1 MHMNTHLIQRSLLSL
16 FLAPALFCL
25 SAWAMDDANFDD
37 FEERIEAVNEGE
49 LEFLNQPP
57 MMPVHHHQNHITITA
72 ESLVSGWIKLQQCH
86 HQIDPVARAQVVYN
100 DSYTRKLSIISHSGI
115 DKAWVEGATI
125 QLGGIH
131 QAATLCVTAE
141 TRAFRP
147 DDEGGF
153 ILRNGPYMRRFLDG
167 YYPMHV
173 SLSIQYPDQLLRFR
187 SSNPVHQ
194 PGFQVQS
201 GVGELNINTW
211 FEGRLITELHF
222 DHNI

>member
-1 MHMNTHLIQRSLLSL
+1 MSMNAHSIKILALCLPLAGALIGLPLQ
-16 FLAPALFCL
+16 
-25 SAWAMDDANFDD
+25 AMDDEAFDD

-57 MMPVHHHQNHITITA
+57 AVPVHHHQNHITITPD
-72 ESLVSGWIKLQQCH
+72 SLTSGWIKLQQCH
-86 HQIDPVARAQVVYN
+86 HQIDPVSRAQIVYN
-100 DSYTRKLSIISHSGI
+100 DSYTRKLTIISHSGI
-115 DKAWVEGATI
+115 DRAWVEGATI
-125 QLGGIH
+125 QLGNIRDT
-131 QAATLCVTAE
+131 AILCVTAE

-173 SLSIQYPDQLLRFR
+173 SMSIHYPGHLLRFR
-187 SSNPVHQ
+187 SSTPAQQ
-194 PGFQVQS
+194 PGFQIKS
-201 GVGELNINTW
+201 GIGTLDINTW

>member
-1 MHMNTHLIQRSLLSL
+1 
-16 FLAPALFCL
+16 
-25 SAWAMDDANFDD
+25 MDDADFDD

-49 LEFLNQPP
+49 LEFLTQPP
-57 MMPVHHHQNHITITA
+57 AMPVHHHQNHITITD

-86 HQIDPVARAQVVYN
+86 HQIDSVARAQVVYN
-100 DSYTRKLSIISHSGI
+100 TSHTRKLSISSHSGI

-125 QLGGIH
+125 QLGGISEK
-131 QAATLCVTAE
+131 ATLCVTAE

-147 DDEGGF
+147 DDQGGF

-187 SSNPVHQ
+187 SSTPVHQ

-201 GVGELNINTW
+201 GVGKLDISTW